1 MLIIQC
7 KIKSSK
13 NKQNYLN
20 KISFENVFEIK
31 NFSDGYLKIMELN
44 QFKLLC
50 HLSLK
55 FKSANDEILKNYLA
69 SKLSKFCSENDE
81 LRIKGIF

>member
-1 MLIIQC
+1 
-7 KIKSSK
+7 
-13 NKQNYLN
+13 
-20 KISFENVFEIK
+20 
-31 NFSDGYLKIMELN
+31 MELN

-69 SKLSKFCSENDE
+69 SKLNKFCNENDE
-81 LRIKGIF
+81 LRIKGILIIFLKTFF

>member
-1 MLIIQC
+1 M
-7 KIKSSK
+7 
-13 NKQNYLN
+13 
-20 KISFENVFEIK
+20 
-31 NFSDGYLKIMELN
+31 LN

-69 SKLSKFCSENDE
+69 AKLAKFCGDNDE
-81 LRIKGIF
+81 LRIKGFAYFIYHTFLVQRQEEAM